1 MDRATDSVLQVLDV
15 ILLSVSLGNGT
26 TLWLIT
32 QSSLGELGFAKVSKI
47 VPSRFQQE
55 QSRCEHGMLVKTI
68 GQNRWWEIARTED
81 ETSSAVLF
89 ETSFDA
95 ICIDGLSAV
104 SGRVLSKEFQFS
116 ND

>member
-1 MDRATDSVLQVLDV
+1 MDSVLQVLDV

-68 GQNRWWEIARTED
+68 G
-81 ETSSAVLF
+81 
-89 ETSFDA
+89 
-95 ICIDGLSAV
+95 
-104 SGRVLSKEFQFS
+104 
-116 ND
+116 